1 MLEELERQSE
11 VCCTCQK
18 RFPAGTERCPED
30 GSKLFAEQVCR
41 LVGTTFAERYEILEP
56 VGEGGMSVVY
66 RARHIHMQRIVAIKL
81 LHERIASDEKA
92 LLRFK
97 REAQATGNLSHQNV
111 ISVYDFGVTKDHQAF
126 FVMDFLEGEALDAV
140 IKKEKRI
147 EPARAVSIF
156 KQICDGLEHAHKKGV
171 IHRDLKPS
179 NIILVPQDDGFELV
193 KIVDFGIAKMVSID
207 ASSKQQLTQTGQ
219 VFGSPLYLS
228 PEQCQGI
235 AIDNRSD
242 IYSLGCLMYEALAGK
257 PPLIG
262 DTAIAT
268 MLKHINDPPP
278 LFSAKFPEAQ
288 IPQPIEYVVRKCLEK
303 SPESRYQTV
312 AELRQSLLDAAAAS
326 NLEGYRTG
334 GVIDVPKKQE
344 ELAST
349 WDKLVASMPGLSP
362 ARKSGRRWLMAAAIA
377 LPTLLVVGVL
387 LFAFLW
393 PGPADDRGTPVDKF
407 RWLWLMSEADKSLA
421 RNDYA
426 AALNTLDRAEQVATT
441 FGDSANRLLRTLKL
455 KSQVLGLANMFEQQE
470 SVNNQIM
477 TIQVQQIQKETD
489 EVRALLKRLL
499 ASGDSP
505 VAVEKARLEAEA
517 NSERVLLSARR
528 LDSRGMLDEEE
539 SFLKQ
544 AISTYEW
551 LNLRQSPT
559 LASLKMQLATCLTG
573 KQELPEV
580 RPLLLSAL
588 TIRRSLPNQESRAVK
603 RLVLQSMLKLGQFD
617 RDQSNFKDARTELLS
632 VLEQVRREFPQ
643 DRELMRESLQS
654 YADLLRQTGE
664 IEEFQKVQQ
673 EARRF
678 GS

>member
-1 MLEELERQSE
+1 MLDKLEQQGE
-11 VCCTCQK
+11 VCFTCNK
-18 RFPAGTERCPED
+18 PYPVGTERCPED
-30 GSKLFAEQVCR
+30 GGKLFAEQVCR
-41 LVGTTFAERYEILEP
+41 LVGTIFAERYEILEP

-81 LHERIASDEKA
+81 LHERIATDEKA

-126 FVMDFLEGEALDAV
+126 FVMDFLEGEALDSV
-140 IKKEKRI
+140 IMKEKRI
-147 EPARAVSIF
+147 APARAVNIF

-179 NIILVPQDDGFELV
+179 NIILVQQDDGLELV

-207 ASSKQQLTQTGQ
+207 SSSKQQLTQTGQ

-235 AIDNRSD
+235 AIDGRSD
-242 IYSLGCLMYEALAGK
+242 IYSLGCLMYEALAGI

-278 LFSAKFPEAQ
+278 LFSAKFPDTQ

-303 SPESRYQTV
+303 SPDSRYQTV

-334 GVIDVPKKQE
+334 GVIDVPKKQK

-349 WDKLVASMPGLSP
+349 WDKLVASMPVPSP
-362 ARKSGRRWLMAAAIA
+362 AGKAGRRWLLAAAIA
-377 LPTLLVVGVL
+377 APTLLVAGVL

-407 RWLWLMSEADKSLA
+407 RWLWLMSESDKSLA
-421 RNDYA
+421 LNDYS
-426 AALNTLDRAEQVATT
+426 AALNTLDKAEQVATT
-441 FGDSANRLLRTLKL
+441 FGDSQNRLLRTLKL
-455 KSQVLGLANMFEQQE
+455 KSQVLGLANRFEQQE
-470 SVNNQIM
+470 TVNNQIM
-477 TIQVQQIQKETD
+477 SIQLQQMQKETE
-489 EVRALLKRLL
+489 EVRALLERLA

-505 VAVEKARLEAEA
+505 VAVEKARLEAAA
-517 NSERVLLSARR
+517 NSERILLSARR
-528 LDSRGMLDEEE
+528 LDSRGLFDQEEA
-539 SFLKQ
+539 FLKQ
-544 AISTYEW
+544 AISAYES

-559 LASLKMQLATCLTG
+559 LASLKIQLATCLTQ

-588 TIRRSLPNQESRAVK
+588 EIRRSLPNQQSRSVR
-603 RLVLQSMLKLGQFD
+603 RLVLQSMLRLGQFD
-617 RDQSNFKDARTELLS
+617 RDQSNFKQARTELLS
-632 VLEQVRREFPQ
+632 VVEQVRKEFRQ
-643 DRELMRESLQS
+643 DKELMRESLQS

-678 GS
+678 GP